1 MATLTR
7 NQLFY
12 KVRQHTLEM
21 LEDRGYEVPDSLKIS
36 AFEFTQNFE
45 SNKIDFIVSNKDKK
59 IFIHHH
65 LDTKALSKKD
75 LELLSKQIEEDLPDE
90 NCSIILIME
99 DKPTPAIYKE
109 IEQATFGKVEL
120 FLTYQLCVNIS
131 HHEMNPKFR
140 ILTEEEIEKITTE
153 LKTPKN
159 KFPQILSTD
168 PMARYYGVE
177 PGQVFEVT
185 RKSHNTGV
193 SITYRT
199 VIKGK
204 K

>member
-12 KVRQHTLEM
+12 IVRQHTLEM
-21 LEDRGYEVPDSLKIS
+21 LEDRGYEINNSLKIS
-36 AFEFTQNFE
+36 QFEFTQNFE
-45 SNKIDFIVSNKDKK
+45 NNNIDFIVSKKDKK

-75 LELLSKQIEEDLPDE
+75 LEILSKQIEEDLPDE
-90 NCSIILIME
+90 NVSIILIME

-109 IEQATFGKVEL
+109 IEQSTFGKVEL
-120 FLTYQLCVNIS
+120 FLTHQLYVNIS
-131 HHEMNPKFR
+131 HHEMNSKFR
-140 ILTEEEIEKITTE
+140 VLSEEEVNEITKK
-153 LKTPKN
+153 LNTPKN

-168 PMARYYGVE
+168 PMSRYYGVE
-177 PGQVFEVT
+177 PGQVFEIT
-185 RKSHNTGV
+185 RKSHNTGESV
-193 SITYRT
+193 IYRT